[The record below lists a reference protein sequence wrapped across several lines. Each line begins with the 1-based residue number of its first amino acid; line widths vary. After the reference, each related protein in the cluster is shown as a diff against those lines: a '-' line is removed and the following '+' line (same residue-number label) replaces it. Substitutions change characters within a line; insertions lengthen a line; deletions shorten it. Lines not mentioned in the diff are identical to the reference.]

1 MAQNFR
7 RYTLSGVG
15 TSSTS
20 IAAADTYDTIIGIR
34 LANVTSNMVL
44 ADVYINDAT
53 NNIYIVKE
61 APIPAGS
68 SLELIDGASK
78 IIMQSGDQLFVQ
90 SDTAS
95 SLDVWISAVD
105 DIST

>member
-7 RYTLSGVG
+7 RYTLNGVG
-15 TSSTS
+15 TGATS
-20 IAAADTYDTIIGIR
+20 IAAADSFDTIIGIR
-34 LANVTSNMVL
+34 MVNTTANMILVD
-44 ADVYINDAT
+44 AYINDGS
-53 NNIYIVKE
+53 NDISLIVN

-78 IIMQSGDQLFVQ
+78 VILASGDQLFIK
-90 SDTAS
+90 SDTAT
-95 SLDVWISAVD
+95 SLDAWISVVD

>member
-15 TSSTS
+15 TSATS

-44 ADVYINDAT
+44 ADVYINDGT

-95 SLDVWISAVD
+95 SVDAWISTVD

>member
-15 TSSTS
+15 TSVSS
-20 IAAADTYDTIIGIR
+20 ITAADTYDTIIGIR

-44 ADVYINDAT
+44 ADVYINDGT